1 MKRSDIIPLHLPKL
15 PWLGLLWLALL
26 AGCRHGAPQ
35 PTAYNAPDAA
45 TDAQTAQALMFPDYG
60 DSIVLPPNIAPLN
73 FALSAPIR
81 LRLSCG
87 GKTLLDKH
95 YRQQV
100 RFSPKAWR
108 RFLRT
113 AREQQQPLRLELS
126 TADRHYAPLHWFV
139 AEDSIDPYLVYRLV
153 APGDG
158 VYNTLGIY
166 QRRLSDFQT
175 KALTLN
181 TFSEKNCMNCHTFR
195 NGKADEIIIHWR
207 FPSEG
212 SLLQTPDGPR
222 KIALSPEATRLGL
235 RLIYPAYHPQGHYI
249 AFSTNHLL
257 GIGGYEAHRRFFNSI
272 DSLSHIVLYDIE
284 ANRLFTTPALWN
296 TEAEYTYPAWSP
308 DGDCLY
314 FCSAP
319 KEDSAFLATTPT
331 EKERIERIRF
341 DLVYVTFDPA
351 TGTVGDSVQTLLAAN
366 DYNGSFALPRVNPAD
381 PNCIAVNI
389 SPYSSFP
396 ARALGDLVLVFL
408 DNNGRNHR
416 DNHRDNASD
425 ASDTSDASDAM
436 PRFEL
441 ATALNSPE
449 AESFHSWSRNGRWLV
464 YASKR
469 QDGYFS
475 LPYIAHFDGKQFS
488 KPFLLPQKDGNH
500 YRSLLKSF
508 NLPELTVTSST
519 LTPGQ
524 VEKLRKN
531 AYTVTVETDEIE
543 TLIENVP

>member
-1 MKRSDIIPLHLPKL
+1 MKRYNII
-15 PWLGLLWLALL
+15 LLLMAALL
-26 AGCRHGAPQ
+26 ATLPAGCRHGDPK
-35 PTAYNAPDAA
+35 PTADNAPDAA
-45 TDAQTAQALMFPDYG
+45 TDETPMFPDYG
-60 DSIVLPPNIAPLN
+60 DSLVLPPNIAPLN
-73 FALSAPIR
+73 FSVQEPIR
-81 LRLSCG
+81 LHLSCG
-87 GKTLLDKH
+87 EETLLDKH
-95 YRQQV
+95 YRRQV

-126 TADRHYAPLHWFV
+126 TAGRHYAPLRWFV

-166 QRRLSDFQT
+166 QRRLSDFQVT
-175 KALTLN
+175 ALTLN
-181 TFSEKNCMNCHTFR
+181 TVSDKNCMNCHTFR
-195 NGKADEIIIHWR
+195 NGEADEMIIHWR

-212 SLLQTPDGPR
+212 SLLQTPSGPR
-222 KIALSPEATRLGL
+222 KIALSPEATRLGI
-235 RLIYPAYHPQGHYI
+235 RLIYPAYHPQGRYI
-249 AFSTNHLL
+249 AFSTNLL
-257 GIGGYEAHRRFFNSI
+257 VGIGGYDVHRRFFNSI

-296 TEAEYTYPAWSP
+296 PEAEYTYPAWSP
-308 DGDCLY
+308 DGGYLY
-314 FCSAP
+314 FCHAP
-319 KEDSAFLATTPT
+319 KEDSAFLSTHPT
-331 EKERIERIRF
+331 EKQRIERIRF
-341 DLVYVTFDPA
+341 DLVRVSFDPT
-351 TGTVGDSVQTLLAAN
+351 TGTAGDSVQTLLAAN

-396 ARALGDLVLVFL
+396 ARAYGDLGLVFL
-408 DNNGRNHR
+408 DR
-416 DNHRDNASD
+416 DEQH
-425 ASDTSDASDAM
+425 DTATAIYM
-436 PRFEL
+436 PRFEP

-475 LPYIAHFDGKQFS
+475 LPYIAYFDGKRFS
-488 KPFLLPQKDGNH
+488 KPFLLPQKDGDH

-508 NLPELTVTSST
+508 NLPELTVTPSKLSPKQT
-519 LTPGQ
+519 
-524 VEKLRKN
+524 EKIRKGPVN
-531 AYTVTVETDEIE
+531 IIDVSNLFSRPATESGH
-543 TLIENVP
+543 

>member
-35 PTAYNAPDAA
+35 PTADNAPDAA
-45 TDAQTAQALMFPDYG
+45 TDAQTAQALIFPDYG

-87 GKTLLDKH
+87 EETLLDKH

-153 APGDG
+153 VPTDG

-166 QRRLSDFQT
+166 QRRLSDFKVT
-175 KALTLN
+175 ALTLN
-181 TFSEKNCMNCHTFR
+181 TVSDKNCMNCHTFR
-195 NGKADEIIIHWR
+195 NGDAAEMTVHWR
-207 FPSEG
+207 KPSEG
-212 SLLQTPDGPR
+212 TLVMNQNGMR
-222 KIALSPEATRLGL
+222 KIVLPPRAAQLNL
-235 RLIYPAYHPQGHYI
+235 RLTYPAYHPDGRYI
-249 AFSTNHLL
+249 AFSTNLLL
-257 GIGGYEAHRRFFNSI
+257 GFSCYEAHRRFFDAGDSI
-272 DSLSHIVLYDIE
+272 AHIVVYDIE
-284 ANRLFTTPALWN
+284 RNRLFTHRLLWQ
-296 TEAEYTYPAWSP
+296 EDRLLSYPAWSP
-308 DGDCLY
+308 DGRTLY

-319 KEDSAFLATTPT
+319 SPYTDTAESTLS
-331 EKERIERIRF
+331 EKQKIESIRF
-341 DLVYVTFDPA
+341 DLACITFDP
-351 TGTVGDSVQTLLAAN
+351 TMGLIGDTIRTLLKAD
-366 DYNGSFALPRVNPAD
+366 DYNGSFSLPRVNPAD
-381 PNCIAVNI
+381 PDCIAVSI
-389 SPYSSFP
+389 GTFSSFP
-396 ARALGDLVLVFL
+396 SQTYGDLGLVFL
-408 DNNGRNHR
+408 DRNGQNGRNNR
-416 DNHRDNASD
+416 N
-425 ASDTSDASDAM
+425 DTAAAR
-436 PRFEL
+436 PRFEP
-441 ATALNSPE
+441 AAALNSPE

-464 YASKR
+464 YTGK
-469 QDGYFS
+469 QLDGYFA
-475 LPYIAHFDGKQFS
+475 LPYIAYFDGKQFS

-500 YRSLLKSF
+500 YRGSLKSF
-508 NLPELTVTSST
+508 NLPELTVTPST

-524 VEKLRKN
+524 VEKLRQD
-531 AYTVTVETDEIE
+531 AYTLTVETDEIE